1 MCINSI
7 IKNITCNTYAGYFNR
22 LLLLSKR
29 RMSFLELLVSI
40 DNLLVSSQGLF
51 KGLFKSFMF
60 LTRFL
65 EFSSLLVYERM
76 GLLE

>member
-1 MCINSI
+1 
-7 IKNITCNTYAGYFNR
+7 
-22 LLLLSKR
+22 LSKR

-40 DNLLVSSQGLF
+40 DNLLISSQGLF

>member
-7 IKNITCNTYAGYFNR
+7 IKNITCNTYASYFNR
-22 LLLLSKR
+22 FLLLGKR

-40 DNLLVSSQGLF
+40 DKLLISSQGLF
-51 KGLFKSFMF
+51 KGLFKRFML

-65 EFSSLLVYERM
+65 GFSSPLVYERM
-76 GLLE
+76 GLL